1 MSARPQSVNLAAKPQ
16 AAHGRTARHRT
27 GEKSS
32 EENGLKAIHYP
43 ESSDLHK
50 LLRFA
55 AEDGLIWLGEHRM
68 LLLHAGALS
77 ELRKELINSL
87 GQEQARRILTRMG
100 FASGVRDAEL
110 ARRTRG
116 LEDLEDAF
124 VVGPQ
129 LHMLEG
135 CAKVEPVSLVINPE
149 TGEFD
154 AEFIWRHSWEAEAHV
169 QAFGEVDHPACW
181 MMIGYASGYTSAFM
195 GRFILF
201 REVECSATGA
211 DHCRIIG
218 RPVDQWPDAD
228 ELRPYF
234 EADSIVGRL
243 LELRE
248 EIEIMRRSI
257 SCPRRTPDL
266 IGNSA
271 GFKHAYDL
279 VARAAATTVTVLLLG
294 ETGVGKER
302 FARTLHEMSAR
313 STAPFVAVN
322 CAALPDEL
330 IESELFGVERGAFT
344 GAHASRAG
352 KFERADG
359 GTLFLDEVGELPL
372 PAQAKLL
379 RVLQEGEIERL
390 GDERTRK
397 VNVRL
402 VAATNV
408 DLQQAVSAGTF
419 RRDLYYRLNVYPVTI
434 PPLRERTADIPALAE
449 AMVRR
454 FETLHSKRLAS
465 ISDKAMRAL
474 KTHAW
479 PGNVRELENVLE
491 RGVILAPPNGLIEVE
506 HLFLGTAPE
515 SSTQHRLGE
524 SGQLEAQHGAETLDL
539 PGAVLDAGVN
549 LEAFEQTLLERAVE
563 RAGGN
568 LAAAARLLGMTRPQL
583 TYRLKKHR
591 NAE

>member
-1 MSARPQSVNLAAKPQ
+1 M
-16 AAHGRTARHRT
+16 
-27 GEKSS
+27 
-32 EENGLKAIHYP
+32 KAIHYP

-77 ELRKELINSL
+77 ELRKELVNSL

-116 LEDLEDAF
+116 LECLEDAF

-135 CAKVEPVSLVINPE
+135 WAKVEPVSLHIEPE
-149 TGEFD
+149 TNDFA

-169 QAFGEVDHPACW
+169 QAFGEVEHPACW

-195 GRFILF
+195 GSFIMF
-201 REVECSATGA
+201 REVECAATGA
-211 DHCRIIG
+211 DHCRIVG

-257 SCPRRTPDL
+257 ACPRRTPDL

-408 DLQQAVSAGTF
+408 DLQKAVNAGTF

-434 PPLRERTADIPALAE
+434 PPLRERTADIPALVE
-449 AMVRR
+449 AMVCR
-454 FETLHSKRLAS
+454 FETLHGKRLAG
-465 ISDKAMRAL
+465 IGDKAMRAL
-474 KTHAW
+474 KTHSW

-506 HLFLGTAPE
+506 HLFLGSAPE
-515 SSTQHRLGE
+515 SIPQHRLGQA
-524 SGQLEAQHGAETLDL
+524 GQLEAQQSAETVDL
-539 PGAVLDAGVN
+539 PGAVLDAGIN

-563 RAGGN
+563 RANGN

-583 TYRLKKHR
+583 TYRLRKNR
-591 NAE
+591 STDDAR

>member
-1 MSARPQSVNLAAKPQ
+1 MSS
-16 AAHGRTARHRT
+16 
-27 GEKSS
+27 
-32 EENGLKAIHYP
+32 IHYP
-43 ESSDLHK
+43 ENADLRG

-55 AEDGLIWLGEHRM
+55 PKEGLIWLGEHRM

-77 ELRKELINSL
+77 ELRKELIDSV

-100 FASGVRDAEL
+100 FASGMRDAEL
-110 ARRTRG
+110 ARKTRG
-116 LEDLEDAF
+116 TADPADAF

-135 CAKVEPVSLVINPE
+135 CARVEPVRLEFDTPGVA
-149 TGEFD
+149 FD
-154 AEFIWRHSWEAEAHV
+154 AEFLWHHSWEAEAHV
-169 QAFGEVDHPACW
+169 QAFGEVEHPVCW

-201 REVECSATGA
+201 RETECAATGA
-211 DHCRIIG
+211 DHCRIVG
-218 RPVDQWPDAD
+218 KPAEEWPDAD
-228 ELRPYF
+228 QLRPYF
-234 EADSIVGRL
+234 EADHIVGRL

-248 EIEIMRRSI
+248 EIEAMRRTI
-257 SCPRRTPDL
+257 ACPRRTPDL

-271 GFKHAYDL
+271 GFVHAYDL
-279 VARAAATTVTVLLLG
+279 VARAAVTNVSVLLLG

-302 FARTLHEMSAR
+302 FARTLHEMSPRKDKA
-313 STAPFVAVN
+313 FIAVN

-372 PAQAKLL
+372 SAQAKLL

-408 DLQQAVSAGTF
+408 DLVKAVNAGTF
-419 RRDLYYRLNVYPVTI
+419 RRDLLYRLNVYPVTI
-434 PPLRERTADIPALAE
+434 PPLRERIGDIPALVE
-449 AMVRR
+449 AMIRR
-454 FETLHSKRLAS
+454 FETLHGKRLAGV
-465 ISDKAMRAL
+465 SDKAMYAL
-474 KTHAW
+474 KAHSW

-491 RGVILAPPNGLIEVE
+491 RGVILAPTNGLIEVE
-506 HLFLGTAPE
+506 HLFLGAA
-515 SSTQHRLGE
+515 QE
-524 SGQLEAQHGAETLDL
+524 SGPQHGLDANGSLDTSRAAATVDL
-539 PGAVLDAGVN
+539 PDAVLDSGLD
-549 LEAFEQTLLERAVE
+549 LETFEQTVLHRAVA

-583 TYRLKKHR
+583 NYRLKKK
-591 NAE
+591 NA

>member
-1 MSARPQSVNLAAKPQ
+1 MSS
-16 AAHGRTARHRT
+16 
-27 GEKSS
+27 
-32 EENGLKAIHYP
+32 IHYP
-43 ESSDLHK
+43 ESTDLRG
-50 LLRFA
+50 LLKFA
-55 AEDGLIWLGEHRM
+55 PEEGLIWLGEHRM

-77 ELRKELINSL
+77 ELRKELIASV

-100 FASGVRDAEL
+100 FASGMRDAEL
-110 ARRTRG
+110 SRRTRG
-116 LEDLEDAF
+116 SADPAEAF
-124 VVGPQ
+124 VMGPQ

-135 CAKVEPVSLVINPE
+135 CARVEPVRLEINQPGC
-149 TGEFD
+149 TFYG
-154 AEFIWRHSWEAEAHV
+154 EFIWHHSWEAEAHV
-169 QAFGEVDHPACW
+169 QAFGEVENPVCW

-201 REVECSATGA
+201 REVECAATGVE
-211 DHCRIIG
+211 HCRIVG
-218 RPVDQWPDAD
+218 KPVEEWPDAD
-228 ELRPYF
+228 QLRPYF

-248 EIEIMRRSI
+248 EIEAMRRTI
-257 SCPRRTPDL
+257 ACPRKTPDL

-271 GFKHAYDL
+271 GFLHAYDL
-279 VARAAATTVTVLLLG
+279 VARAAVTNVSVLLLG

-302 FARTLHEMSAR
+302 FARTLHELSPRKDA
-313 STAPFVAVN
+313 AFVAVN

-372 PAQAKLL
+372 SAQAKLL

-408 DLQQAVSAGTF
+408 NLLRAVNAGTF
-419 RRDLYYRLNVYPVTI
+419 RRDLFYRLNVYPVTI
-434 PPLRERTADIPALAE
+434 PPLRERVGDIPTLVE
-449 AMVRR
+449 AMMRR
-454 FETLHSKRLAS
+454 FETLHGKRLS
-465 ISDKAMRAL
+465 GISDKAMHAL
-474 KTHAW
+474 KNHSW
-479 PGNVRELENVLE
+479 PGNVRELENVIE
-491 RGVILAPPNGLIEVE
+491 RGVILAPLNGLVEVE
-506 HLFLGTAPE
+506 HLFIGAAPE
-515 SSTQHRLGE
+515 SGLQQQLNA
-524 SGQLEAQHGAETLDL
+524 SGSLDTMQQTNSIDL
-539 PGAVLDAGVN
+539 PDAVLDSGIE
-549 LEAFEQTLLERAVE
+549 LDAFEQALLNRAVE

-568 LAAAARLLGMTRPQL
+568 LSAAARLLGMTRPQL
-583 TYRLKKHR
+583 NYRLKKR
-591 NAE
+591 LC

>member
-1 MSARPQSVNLAAKPQ
+1 M
-16 AAHGRTARHRT
+16 
-27 GEKSS
+27 
-32 EENGLKAIHYP
+32 KAIHYP
-43 ESSDLHK
+43 ESDDLRG

-55 AEDGLIWLGEHRM
+55 DEDGLIWLGEHRM

-77 ELRKELINSL
+77 ELRKELICSV

-100 FASGVRDAEL
+100 FASGMRDAEL
-110 ARRTRG
+110 ARRTRS
-116 LEDLEDAF
+116 LEHLADAF

-135 CAKVEPVSLVINPE
+135 CARVEPVRLEIDPDSNGFY
-149 TGEFD
+149 GEFLWHH
-154 AEFIWRHSWEAEAHV
+154 AWEAEAHV
-169 QAFGEVDHPACW
+169 QAFGAVDHPVCW
-181 MMIGYASGYTSAFM
+181 MMIGYASGYTTAFM

-201 REVECSATGA
+201 RETECAAMGL
-211 DHCRIIG
+211 DHCRIVG
-218 RPVDQWPDAD
+218 KPAEEWPDAD
-228 ELRPYF
+228 TLRPYF
-234 EADSIVGRL
+234 EADHIVGRL

-248 EIEIMRRSI
+248 EIEAMRRTI
-257 SCPRRTPDL
+257 AHPRRTPDL

-271 GFKHAYDL
+271 GFRHAYDL
-279 VARAAATTVTVLLLG
+279 VARAASTSVSVLLLG

-302 FARTLHEMSAR
+302 FARTLHELSPRKA
-313 STAPFVAVN
+313 APFVAVN

-408 DLQQAVSAGTF
+408 DLNKAVAAGKF

-434 PPLRERTADIPALAE
+434 PPLRERVCDIPPLVD
-449 AMVRR
+449 AMIRR
-454 FETLHSKRLAS
+454 FETLHDKRLAG
-465 ISDKAMRAL
+465 ISDKAMLAL
-474 KTHAW
+474 KSHSW

-491 RGVILAPPNGLIEVE
+491 RGVILAPTNGLIEVE
-506 HLFLGTAPE
+506 HLFLGSAQPAGP
-515 SSTQHRLGE
+515 QHHLNATG
-524 SGQLEAQHGAETLDL
+524 GLEAPQPAQEADL
-539 PGAVLDAGVN
+539 PRAVLDSGID
-549 LEAFEQTLLERAVE
+549 LEAFEQALLHRAVE
-563 RAGGN
+563 RADGN
-568 LAAAARLLGMTRPQL
+568 LAAAARLLGITRPQL
-583 TYRLKKHR
+583 TYRLKKQSSI
-591 NAE
+591 

>member
-1 MSARPQSVNLAAKPQ
+1 M
-16 AAHGRTARHRT
+16 
-27 GEKSS
+27 
-32 EENGLKAIHYP
+32 KAIQYP
-43 ESSDLHK
+43 ESTDLRD

-55 AEDGLIWLGEHRM
+55 AQDGFIWLGEHRM
-68 LLLHAGALS
+68 VLMHAGALA
-77 ELRKELINSL
+77 ELRKELIESV

-100 FASGVRDAEL
+100 FASGMRDAEL

-116 LEDLEDAF
+116 AGDLADAF

-135 CAKVEPVSLVINPE
+135 CARVEPVRLELDPPKNGFY
-149 TGEFD
+149 GEFLWHN
-154 AEFIWRHSWEAEAHV
+154 AWEAEAHV
-169 QAFGEVDHPACW
+169 HCFGEAKEPACW
-181 MMIGYASGYTSAFM
+181 MMIGYASGYTSAFV

-201 REVECSATGA
+201 RETECAATGA
-211 DHCRIIG
+211 NHCRIVG
-218 RPVDQWPDAD
+218 KPVEEWPDAD
-228 ELRPYF
+228 QLRPYF

-248 EIEIMRRSI
+248 EIETMGRTIA
-257 SCPRRTPDL
+257 CPRRTPDL
-266 IGNSA
+266 IGNST
-271 GFKHAYDL
+271 GFMHAYDL
-279 VARAAATTVTVLLLG
+279 TARAASTSVTVLLLG

-302 FARTLHEMSAR
+302 FARALHDMSPRREKA
-313 STAPFVAVN
+313 FVAVN

-344 GAHASRAG
+344 GAHATRAG

-372 PAQAKLL
+372 SAQAKLL

-408 DLQQAVSAGTF
+408 DLQKAVDDGRF
-419 RRDLYYRLNVYPVTI
+419 RRDLFYRLNVYPVTI
-434 PPLRERTADIPALAE
+434 PPLRERAGDIPSLVD
-449 AMVRR
+449 AMLRR
-454 FETLHSKRLAS
+454 FETLHGKRMGGV
-465 ISDKAMRAL
+465 SDKAMLAL
-474 KTHAW
+474 KAHSW

-491 RGVILAPPNGLIEVE
+491 RGVILAPQHGLIEAE
-506 HLFLGTAPE
+506 HLFVGSVQAP
-515 SSTQHRLGE
+515 SGRAHRLAPGGGLAE
-524 SGQLEAQHGAETLDL
+524 PYPGVEADL
-539 PGAVLDAGVN
+539 PGAVLNSGID
-549 LEAFEQTLLERAVE
+549 LETFEQSLLNRAVE

-568 LAAAARLLGMTRPQL
+568 LSAAARLLGITRPQL
-583 TYRLKKHR
+583 TYRIRKQGAR
-591 NAE
+591 